1 MTCFYFKQV
10 DHIVGNRTSGKIK
23 ALLQNIVY
31 VALFNILGQISM
43 LVDWCCGYELV
54 VGSRLEQVSVLVEEI
69 GVWNESLCL

>member
-23 ALLQNIVY
+23 VLLENIVY
-31 VALFNILGQISM
+31 VALFNRLGQISM
-43 LVDWCCGYELV
+43 LVDQCYGYELV
-54 VGSRLEQVSVLVEEI
+54 VGSRLEQVSVLVEQI